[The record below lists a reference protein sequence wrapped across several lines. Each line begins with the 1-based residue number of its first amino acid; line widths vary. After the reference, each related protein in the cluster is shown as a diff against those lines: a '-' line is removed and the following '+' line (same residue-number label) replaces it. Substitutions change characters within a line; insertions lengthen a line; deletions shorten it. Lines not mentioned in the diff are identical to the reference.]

1 MARRNPLKAGA
12 ATQAGSSVIAGQVHR
27 VLEDGSPVRTY
38 ARIAAGSGILF
49 AVLFTAALW
58 LIRRAPALGV
68 PDASYTRFYTGGDHG
83 ALVTLGLYV
92 VPFAGIAF
100 LWHLTTLRLL
110 IHALPGSPPQI
121 PLGLQLAS
129 GVLFVCMLFVAA
141 APVGAVAMLVQFTDA
156 PLPAPDVARALSVVG
171 YALLFVYGMRAA
183 GMFMITTTS
192 LVKAGGLLPRWLA
205 ALSYLAAAFLMVST
219 TFHPLLALIFP
230 AWVFV
235 VGVVLLWGA
244 RRSESDG
251 ASSEIPAVNTT
262 DR

>member
-1 MARRNPLKAGA
+1 MVP
-12 ATQAGSSVIAGQVHR
+12 I
-27 VLEDGSPVRTY
+27 RTY
-38 ARIAAGSGILF
+38 ARIAGGSGILF
-49 AVLFTAALW
+49 AVLFTVALW

-83 ALVTLGLYV
+83 ALVTFG
-92 VPFAGIAF
+92 
-100 LWHLTTLRLL
+100 
-110 IHALPGSPPQI
+110 
-121 PLGLQLAS
+121 
-129 GVLFVCMLFVAA
+129 
-141 APVGAVAMLVQFTDA
+141 
-156 PLPAPDVARALSVVG
+156 LPAPDVARALSVVG

-205 ALSYLAAAFLMVST
+205 VLSYLAAAFLMVST

-230 AWVFV
+230 AWVVV

-244 RRSESDG
+244 RAPERAG
-251 ASSEIPAVNTT
+251 ASEIPAAGAT